1 MLCFV
6 ALSTLKDSSQWSVF
20 EHHNV
25 LNKYKYCE
33 QTLFD
38 SSRIFFPI
46 LLHIHHVS
54 ITQSCIVEGSTPESY
69 VIIHSLTKYRIVSS
83 FLVLWIWS
91 PYATMRLLE
100 EFARP
105 THKQSQYNTSGG
117 HKSINRQGSTGIFA
131 CLVERLP
138 R

>member
-1 MLCFV
+1 
-6 ALSTLKDSSQWSVF
+6 TLKDSSQWSVF

-25 LNKYKYCE
+25 LNKYKYCK

-38 SSRIFFPI
+38 SSRIFCPI

-69 VIIHSLTKYRIVSS
+69 VTIHSLTKYRIVSS

-91 PYATMRLLE
+91 PYPYPFRHLTFDLIYQC
-100 EFARP
+100 
-105 THKQSQYNTSGG
+105 QS
-117 HKSINRQGSTGIFA
+117 
-131 CLVERLP
+131 
-138 R
+138 